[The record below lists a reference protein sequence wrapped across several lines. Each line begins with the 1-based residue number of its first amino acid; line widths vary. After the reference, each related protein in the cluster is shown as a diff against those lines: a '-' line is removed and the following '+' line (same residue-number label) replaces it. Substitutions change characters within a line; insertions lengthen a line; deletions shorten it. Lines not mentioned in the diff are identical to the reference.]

1 MISPTKELIRL
12 HAKQLRMPTFAQYE
26 EVERQLSPSAGYD
39 EFLLE
44 LLKRELSERQSSSQK
59 RRIKQ
64 ARFPYI
70 KTMDEFD
77 CGRCPNVDAMFLRQL
92 AGCDFVKNKSNLV
105 LVGNPGVGKTHLSIA
120 LGMEVC
126 RAGYHVRFC
135 SAARLANELTE
146 AADERRLNKL
156 LNALG
161 KVDLLIVD
169 ELSYLAFNRTKSELL
184 FQVISER
191 SERASVIVSTNLEF
205 SRWTELFENDMMVRA
220 LVDRLTY
227 RSHVL
232 DMNIPDGGRF
242 SLDSERKGEVQR

>member
-26 EVERQLSPSAGYD
+26 EVERQLNPSAGYD
-39 EFLLE
+39 VFLLE
-44 LLKRELSERQSSSQK
+44 LLKRELTERQSSSQK

-64 ARFPYI
+64 AKFPYI

-77 CGRCPNVDAMFLRQL
+77 CDRCPNVEAMFLRQL

-120 LGMEVC
+120 LGMEAC
-126 RAGYHVRFC
+126 RAGYHVRFY

-146 AADERRLNKL
+146 AADDRRLNKL
-156 LNALG
+156 LNVLS

-169 ELSYLAFNRTKSELL
+169 ELSYLTFNRTKSELL

-191 SERASVIVSTNLEF
+191 SERASVIVSTNL
-205 SRWTELFENDMMVRA
+205 
-220 LVDRLTY
+220 
-227 RSHVL
+227 
-232 DMNIPDGGRF
+232 
-242 SLDSERKGEVQR
+242 

>member
-92 AGCDFVKNKSNLV
+92 AGCEFVKNKSNLV
-105 LVGNPGVGKTHLSIA
+105 LVGNPGVGKTHLSNAIGA
-120 LGMEVC
+120 RIKELHPDKRVLYVSAHLLQ
-126 RAGYHVRFC
+126 RQYTDSVRNNNFN
-135 SAARLANELTE
+135 SFMNFYQSI
-146 AADERRLNKL
+146 D
-156 LNALG
+156 
-161 KVDLLIVD
+161 VLIVD
-169 ELSYLAFNRTKSELL
+169 DI
-184 FQVISER
+184 Q
-191 SERASVIVSTNLEF
+191 EF
-205 SRWTELFENDMMVRA
+205 SGLTKTQNTFFHIFNHLQQNGKQLILTSDRA
-220 LVDRLTY
+220 PVMLVGMEDRLLT
-227 RSHVL
+227 
-232 DMNIPDGGRF
+232 RF
-242 SLDSERKGEVQR
+242 TLALLSRNFAF